1 MVIRIKERSVLSL
14 KREEKR
20 KSPKTLQFKKEINRF
35 LEGKRPEVIYA
46 IKRDLAC
53 MTSMPFYKDRPEKTK
68 INLTHKELIVEYMK
82 AFVTY
87 EDKAFIIK
95 LIKSLNR
102 NQAQTIRKIAPK
114 IGKKSEIWEHVI
126 PASSV
131 ANELIKMIDNND
143 ISEID
148 KLLSIYEAAGQR
160 GITKEQDL
168 LLSKYKSTMPNDWN
182 WRDKNVNPLFRHEI
196 VGIKHE

>member
-1 MVIRIKERSVLSL
+1 MENRSKSSL

-20 KSPKTLQFKKEINRF
+20 KSPKTLKFKKEINEF
-35 LEGKRPEVIYA
+35 LEGKRPEVIYG

-53 MTSMPFYKDRPEKTK
+53 MTSMPFYKDRPERMK
-68 INLTHKELIVEYMK
+68 INLNYKELLIEYMK
-82 AFVTY
+82 AFVSH
-87 EDKAFIIK
+87 EDKGFIIK

-102 NQAQTIRKIAPK
+102 NQAQTIRKVAPR
-114 IGKKSEIWEHVI
+114 IGKKSEIWEHAI
-126 PASSV
+126 PANYIV
-131 ANELIKMIDNND
+131 NELIKMIDNNN

-148 KLLSIYEAAGQR
+148 KLLSIYESAGQR

-182 WRDKNVNPLFRHEI
+182 WRDKNVNPLYRHEI
-196 VGIKHE
+196 VGIIHE